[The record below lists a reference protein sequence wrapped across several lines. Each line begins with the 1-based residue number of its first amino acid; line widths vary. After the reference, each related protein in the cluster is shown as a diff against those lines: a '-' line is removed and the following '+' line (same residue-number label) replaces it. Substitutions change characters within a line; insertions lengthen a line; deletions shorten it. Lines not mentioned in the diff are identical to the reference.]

1 MTQYKTVYFDVYFKK
16 TEVTLGPPLGL
27 HSHKEGHDTENQHRP
42 WPKLTAM
49 VIPWSIGLL
58 RVCGDGYIYLA

>member
-27 HSHKEGHDTENQHRP
+27 HSHKEGHGADNHHRP
-42 WPKLTAM
+42 RPKLTAV
-49 VIPWSIGLL
+49 VIPWPLLVMRRLLILGLRCL
-58 RVCGDGYIYLA
+58 